1 MQFRWWI
8 LICIVVLTGCTS
20 EKNEP
25 LPEIPNTTSIHL
37 TPVDLSQGEV
47 SKLRPFLGMM
57 SGAFKLEYGGESP
70 NARLDIDLWE
80 KGQRVETVGSVG
92 HLFSSLDGQSIK
104 ETEIIISIESLR
116 IEKDKET
123 AIIKVNNASNSGSSL
138 STFNFELDT
147 ELATKGLVD
156 HTEPQSYSFDQPI
169 YVFAMQA
176 TSTNEIY
183 MMDLTQESLGETEWA
198 LVFTLRYGD

>member
-1 MQFRWWI
+1 M
-8 LICIVVLTGCTS
+8 
-20 EKNEP
+20 
-25 LPEIPNTTSIHL
+25 
-37 TPVDLSQGEV
+37 
-47 SKLRPFLGMM
+47 
-57 SGAFKLEYGGESP
+57 
-70 NARLDIDLWE
+70 
-80 KGQRVETVGSVG
+80 ETVGSVG